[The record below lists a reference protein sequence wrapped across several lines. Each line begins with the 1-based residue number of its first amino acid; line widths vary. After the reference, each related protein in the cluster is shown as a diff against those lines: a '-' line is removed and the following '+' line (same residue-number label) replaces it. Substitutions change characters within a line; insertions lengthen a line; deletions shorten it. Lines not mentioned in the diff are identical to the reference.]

1 MSELKG
7 ACIIGQSGGPTS
19 VINASAYGVIRTALD
34 SGCITNVYG
43 AEHGIKGVLE
53 DRLFD
58 MSQEDPKELELLK
71 YTPSSALGSCRY
83 KMKDPDE
90 DDTDYKRI
98 LEVFKKHDV
107 RYFFYNGGNDSMD
120 TCNKI
125 SKYMQKVGYECRVM
139 GVPKTI
145 DNDLYGTDHCPGYA
159 SAAKYIATSLME
171 VYQDAHVY
179 DTGMICIVEIMGRHA
194 GWLTAAAALATK
206 YGAGPDLIYLPETDF
221 DMDTFLAD
229 VERIYKETG
238 SCMVAVSEGIHYADG
253 SFVSEAKTS
262 ATDGFGHAQL
272 GGLAAL
278 LAESVK
284 RALGVKVRGIE
295 LSLLQRCGSH
305 LASLTDVREAY
316 LAGKAAVEAA
326 TAGLTDQMVALDC
339 TRDASGYRCQT
350 KLIPLTQAAN
360 TERKVPLD
368 WITPEGNGIR
378 QPFIDYALPLI
389 QGELQRPLAHGLPQF
404 AHLKKVRTTDMD

>member
-1 MSELKG
+1 MKELKG

-34 SGCITNVYG
+34 SDVITNVYG
-43 AEHGIKGVLE
+43 AEHGIKGVLN

-58 MSQEDPKELELLK
+58 MSKEDAGELELLK

-125 SKYMQKVGYECRVM
+125 SKFMQKSGYECRVM

-145 DNDLYGTDHCPGYA
+145 DNDLFGTDHCPGYA
-159 SAAKYIATSLME
+159 SAAKYIATSCME
-171 VYQDAHVY
+171 VYQDARVY
-179 DTGMICIVEIMGRHA
+179 DTGMICIIEIMGRHA
-194 GWLTAAAALATK
+194 GWLTAAAALAAE

-221 DMDTFLAD
+221 DMEQFLSD
-229 VERIYKETG
+229 VARVYKERG
-238 SCMVAVSEGIHYADG
+238 NCMVAVSEGIHYADG

-278 LAESVK
+278 LANVVK
-284 RALGVKVRGIE
+284 EKLGVKVRGIE
-295 LSLLQRCGSH
+295 LSLLQRCGAH
-305 LASLTDVREAY
+305 LASETDIEESFM
-316 LAGKAAVEAA
+316 AGKAAVENAV
-326 TAGLTDQMVALDC
+326 AGMTDKMVAFERGEINGHYACKTKLLNLTDVANFE
-339 TRDASGYRCQT
+339 
-350 KLIPLTQAAN
+350 K
-360 TERKVPLD
+360 KVPLD
-368 WITPEGNGIR
+368 WINEAHNGVTHD
-378 QPFIDYALPLI
+378 FIDYALPLI
-389 QGELQRPLAHGLPQF
+389 QGEPKLPKEDSLPRF
-404 AHLKKVRTTDMD
+404 ARLKKGLAK